1 MKCPKIYKAKT
12 IDDRTL
18 VIEFTNQEI
27 KKYDVSH
34 LLENSMFAPLRQPAF
49 FKNFRIDPG
58 GYGILWNED
67 MCFFFSFFSYLFL
80 SSSNPLPWMFLS
92 HAYIMSSMGCF

>member
-1 MKCPKIYKAKT
+1 MKCPRIYKAKA
-12 IDDRTL
+12 IDERTL
-18 VIEFTNQEI
+18 VIEFTNQEV

-67 MCFFFSFFSYLFL
+67 IDL
-80 SSSNPLPWMFLS
+80 SEYELWKNGVTIDKRDQSVAL
-92 HAYIMSSMGCF
+92 

>member
-49 FKNFRIDPG
+49 FKNFRIEPG

-67 MCFFFSFFSYLFL
+67 IDL
-80 SSSNPLPWMFLS
+80 SEYELWKNGVTIDERDPSVAL
-92 HAYIMSSMGCF
+92 

>member
-34 LLENSMFAPLRQPAF
+34 ILKNSMFAPLRQPAF

-67 MCFFFSFFSYLFL
+67 IDL
-80 SSSNPLPWMFLS
+80 SEYELWNNGVPIDKRDQSVAW
-92 HAYIMSSMGCF
+92 